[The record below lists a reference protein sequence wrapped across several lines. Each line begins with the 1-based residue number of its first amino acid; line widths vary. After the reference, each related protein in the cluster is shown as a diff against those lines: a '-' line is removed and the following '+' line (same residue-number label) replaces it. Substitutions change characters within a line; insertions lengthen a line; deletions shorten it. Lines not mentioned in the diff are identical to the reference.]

1 MRTHK
6 VGTFTLGIIL
16 ISFGLL
22 FLLGS
27 FIDSLSYEFIFKLWP
42 IIFIFL
48 GLEILLANFKK
59 DEQVN
64 KLVYDKTAFF
74 LIIILSFFAMG
85 MAIAE
90 LGIQYARVHMIYYQF
105 WAIHLPTRKKT
116 GSLQKTSCLFYYY
129 SIIFIELAFY
139 NSSIGIYLFS
149 STASFSLSLGKTIL
163 SRPFLKDA

>member
-1 MRTHK
+1 MKVTIKEEEKMRTHK

-48 GLEILLANFKK
+48 GSEILFANFKK
-59 DEQVN
+59 TNQEN

-74 LIIILSFFAMG
+74 LIIVLSFFAMG
-85 MAIAE
+85 MAITD
-90 LGIQYARVHMIYYQF
+90 LGIQYARVHMIYY
-105 WAIHLPTRKKT
+105 
-116 GSLQKTSCLFYYY
+116 
-129 SIIFIELAFY
+129 
-139 NSSIGIYLFS
+139 
-149 STASFSLSLGKTIL
+149 
-163 SRPFLKDA
+163 